1 METSNKPTGTT
12 ANWPK
17 TGPWKSFLG
26 NLSARP
32 YFGNCKTMAEFD
44 YIVFLN
50 FSESQR
56 FTKDQFEGQWSE
68 APDYSNG
75 QQP

>member
-1 METSNKPTGTT
+1 
-12 ANWPK
+12 
-17 TGPWKSFLG
+17 
-26 NLSARP
+26 
-32 YFGNCKTMAEFD
+32 MAEFD